1 MVIPLHIHNGEP
13 TNQRGTSFL
22 ALNLRREV
30 AEVGLV
36 LKWWARSSSEQ
47 SLQFLCDLATFH
59 SLQFIS

>member
-1 MVIPLHIHNGEP
+1 MVIPLHIHNGEQ
-13 TNQRGTSFL
+13 TNQGGTSFL

-36 LKWWARSSSEQ
+36 LKWWTRSSGQ